1 MGCVCFLLFVCLF
14 VVIFVWSCCVAHNF
28 PSFSSSIKMW
38 KNRERECCW
47 YLESGFE
54 WIIVCEREKEESIYI
69 NGMGLV
75 SIGRRMWLL
84 RGLQWSARLE
94 QRSLVSA
101 CSPCCVRGSV
111 HLSWMMRTRQKNSGK
126 ILLAPFTY
134 STDGFSRETC
144 VIQNIIE

>member
-1 MGCVCFLLFVCLF
+1 MGCVCLF
-14 VVIFVWSCCVAHNF
+14 VVIFIWSCCVAHNF

-38 KNRERECCW
+38 KNRERGCCW
-47 YLESGFE
+47 YVGSGFE
-54 WIIVCEREKEESIYI
+54 WIIVCVREKDESIY
-69 NGMGLV
+69 GMGVV
-75 SIGRRMWLL
+75 SVGRRMWLL
-84 RGLQWSARLE
+84 RGLQWSARSE

-111 HLSWMMRTRQKNSGK
+111 RLSWMMRTGQKNPDK
-126 ILLAPFTY
+126 ILLAPFPY